1 MDGFIA
7 SGSLDYLFVPM
18 HSVSDQGRAGLRD
31 VELVI
36 FGDSR
41 RYSVTSSA
49 RAMERA
55 AFEDVPQGDIN
66 VGLPRLR

>member
-1 MDGFIA
+1 MQ
-7 SGSLDYLFVPM
+7 
-18 HSVSDQGRAGLRD
+18 SVSDQGSAGLRD
-31 VELVI
+31 IELVI

-55 AFEDVPQGDIN
+55 AFEDVPQGDIDI
-66 VGLPRLR
+66 GFPRLR

>member
-1 MDGFIA
+1 
-7 SGSLDYLFVPM
+7 M
-18 HSVSDQGRAGLRD
+18 HSVSGQSSAGLRD